1 MRAAVIDIGS
11 NSTKLV
17 IGEKAGDDI
26 KILESLKNVVAIGQ
40 NTFYRA
46 RISQEIFNEITHV
59 LEKYK
64 TLIKQYEV
72 TETKV
77 IATTAVREAENRDIF
92 LDTVERKTGFKIE
105 VLNVGDVVYFIDAFR
120 RDIFAVKIASSTT
133 DVTATDSVRA
143 TPLPKPGSE
152 RTRRQR
158 LPAIIADVG
167 DITVVEAADDSETE
181 AALCLP
187 AANAFSVNSGLRRPT
202 AI

>member
-26 KILESLKNVVAIGQ
+26 KVLESLKNVVAIGQ

-46 RISQEIFNEITHV
+46 RISQEIFNEIINV

-72 TETKV
+72 TEIKV

-92 LDTVERKTGFKIE
+92 LDAVERKTGFKVE
-105 VLNVGDVVYFIDAFR
+105 VLNVGDVVYFIDAFLSYMLKKKYP
-120 RDIFAVKIASSTT
+120 ANTAKIGNQA
-133 DVTATDSVRA
+133 
-143 TPLPKPGSE
+143 P
-152 RTRRQR
+152 
-158 LPAIIADVG
+158 
-167 DITVVEAADDSETE
+167 
-181 AALCLP
+181 
-187 AANAFSVNSGLRRPT
+187 
-202 AI
+202 

>member
-40 NTFYRA
+40 NTFYR
-46 RISQEIFNEITHV
+46 RVSPRKYSMEIINV

-72 TETKV
+72 TEIKV

-92 LDTVERKTGFKIE
+92 LDAVERKTGF
-105 VLNVGDVVYFIDAFR
+105 
-120 RDIFAVKIASSTT
+120 
-133 DVTATDSVRA
+133 
-143 TPLPKPGSE
+143 
-152 RTRRQR
+152 
-158 LPAIIADVG
+158 
-167 DITVVEAADDSETE
+167 
-181 AALCLP
+181 
-187 AANAFSVNSGLRRPT
+187 
-202 AI
+202 